1 MTLKIKTQEE
11 EKRRIEKDRIKQKEE
26 EKRRHQEDKER
37 NKKIRYMLVF
47 NIKRLYT

>member
-11 EKRRIEKDRIKQKEE
+11 EKLLIEKDRIKQKEE
-26 EKRRHQEDKER
+26 EKRRHQEGKVR

-47 NIKRLYT
+47 NIKRLCS

>member
-11 EKRRIEKDRIKQKEE
+11 EKRLIEKDRIKQKEE
-26 EKRRHQEDKER
+26 EKRRHQEGKVR

-47 NIKRLYT
+47 NIKRLCS